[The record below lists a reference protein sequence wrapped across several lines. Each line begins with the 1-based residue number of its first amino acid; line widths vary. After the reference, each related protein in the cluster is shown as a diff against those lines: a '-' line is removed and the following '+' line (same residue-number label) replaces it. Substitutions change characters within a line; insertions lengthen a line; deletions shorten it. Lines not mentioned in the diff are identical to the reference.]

1 MTEESSTYLNAR
13 VLYITVI
20 RATLTEAGF
29 IARKVELTQTL
40 ESEQQFTVDR
50 LS

>member
-1 MTEESSTYLNAR
+1 MNINSCNI
-13 VLYITVI
+13 YITVI
-20 RATLTEAGF
+20 RTTLTEAGF